1 MLVMASS
8 HSWLAQIIGL
18 KCLIH
23 CLNTFHSWFLDCS
36 TEASTIDS
44 LCYREGM
51 ELDKFKTI
59 KLSSPSSSYNVPNN
73 TVMKKVENIAL

>member
-1 MLVMASS
+1 MLVVASS
-8 HSWLAQIIGL
+8 HSWLAQIIEL

-44 LCYREGM
+44 LCYRKSL

-59 KLSSPSSSYNVPNN
+59 KLSSSSSSYVPNN
-73 TVMKKVENIAL
+73 AVMKKVENIAL

>member
-1 MLVMASS
+1 MLVVASS

-18 KCLIH
+18 KCLIN
-23 CLNTFHSWFLDCS
+23 CLNTFHSWFLDWS

-44 LCYREGM
+44 LCYRESL

-59 KLSSPSSSYNVPNN
+59 KLSSSSSSYVPNN
-73 TVMKKVENIAL
+73 AVMKKVENIAL